1 MNSKTTNDRIVPAA
15 GDPGGLP
22 TIRNTQVPA
31 HQVLELAASGLTATE
46 IVAQLPELEL
56 ADVEAALVYA
66 AALVHQQ
73 GTDGA
78 SQALVSAEPHDGI
91 ANLDLNRILVVDDHE
106 MNRLYMQA
114 LFRDSEYTISVAADG
129 EEGLAKARAELPFL
143 ILADVQMP
151 HLDGFELCRQL
162 KADERTKGASVIFI
176 TAHHRSSQKVSE
188 GLDIGADDYIFRPFE
203 RGELMS
209 RVKAVARLK
218 QAEEEAR
225 RQADMVARLFK
236 ELQTLNRQLEQKVT
250 ERTRELAEEKDKTE
264 AILASLADGLL
275 VLDADNCILTA
286 NAVAESMLD
295 FRLSQAQGQAIG
307 EKRLTNRL
315 WRCIS
320 DLVSE
325 DEFTARDSVDIPDPT
340 QLGGVLSIQ
349 ALAAR
354 VHDDSGN
361 IIGTVIALRD
371 ITAITEVER
380 MKARFMAGV
389 THELKTPL
397 SIIQLHTN
405 NLQAYHGR
413 LPEQKRT
420 EFLSAIQSQ
429 VRLLE
434 HLVED
439 VLELSYLDAG
449 ESKGKRQRVDLVAM
463 ANEVIS
469 DLRPLADRK
478 QVELRWTQP
487 ASDILVL
494 AVSSQMKRLIQ
505 NLVDNAIK
513 YTPVGGSVGL
523 GLSTANGDWVSI
535 EVTDS
540 GIGILPEHQSLIFDR
555 FFRVDPSH
563 TVPGTGLGLA
573 IVKEIAVSHGGDVQL
588 ISRPGKGS
596 VFVVTLPRVD
606 RATDRP
612 ARQVG

>member
-1 MNSKTTNDRIVPAA
+1 VNSKTANDRIVLGAE
-15 GDPGGLP
+15 DSGGP
-22 TIRNTQVPA
+22 PVIRHTQVLA
-31 HQVLELAASGLTATE
+31 HEVLELAASGMTADE
-46 IVAQLPELEL
+46 IVAQLPELEP
-56 ADVEAALVYA
+56 ADVKAALEYA
-66 AALVHQQ
+66 AGLMRQLD
-73 GTDGA
+73 TDGA
-78 SQALVSAEPHDGI
+78 SPASLNTEPRAGM
-91 ANLDLNRILVVDDHE
+91 ANLDLKRILVVDDHE

-151 HLDGFELCRQL
+151 HIDGFELCRQL
-162 KADERTKGASVIFI
+162 KADERTKGAAVIFI

-209 RVKAVARLK
+209 RVRAVARLK

-225 RQADMVARLFK
+225 RQAEMVERLYQ
-236 ELQTLNRQLEQKVT
+236 EVQTLNRHLEQKVA
-250 ERTRELAEEKDKTE
+250 ERTRELAEEKEKTE

-275 VLDADNCILTA
+275 VLDADNRILTA

-295 FRLSQAQGQAIG
+295 FRLGRAQGQAIG
-307 EKRLTNRL
+307 KERLTNSL
-315 WRCIS
+315 WRCIN
-320 DLVSE
+320 DLVSG
-325 DEFTARDSVDIPDPT
+325 DEFTPCASVDVPDPT

-354 VHDDSGN
+354 VRDDSGN
-361 IIGTVIALRD
+361 VIGTVIALRD
-371 ITAITEVER
+371 ITGITQVER

-413 LPEQKRT
+413 LPEEKRD

-429 VRLLE
+429 VQLLE

-449 ESKGKRQRVDLVAM
+449 ETKGKRQRVDLIAL
-463 ANEVIS
+463 ADEVIS

-478 QVELRWTQP
+478 QVALRWERP
-487 ASDILVL
+487 DSDITVL
-494 AVSSQMKRLIQ
+494 GVNSQMKRLIL

-513 YTPVGGSVGL
+513 YTPVGGSVEL
-523 GLSTANGDWVSI
+523 GLSSKKGESVSI
-535 EVTDS
+535 EVSDT
-540 GIGILPEHQSLIFDR
+540 GIGISPEHQSLIFDR
-555 FFRVDPSH
+555 FYRVDPSH

-573 IVKEIAVSHGGDVQL
+573 IVKEIAASHGGDVQL
-588 ISRPGKGS
+588 ISRAGKGS
-596 VFVVTLPRVD
+596 VFVVTLPRVSHESE
-606 RATDRP
+606 RP
-612 ARQVG
+612 AR

>member
-1 MNSKTTNDRIVPAA
+1 MNSKTANDRIVLGAE
-15 GDPGGLP
+15 DSGGP
-22 TIRNTQVPA
+22 PVIRHTQVLA
-31 HQVLELAASGLTATE
+31 HEVLELAASGMTADE
-46 IVAQLPELEL
+46 IVAQLPELEP
-56 ADVEAALVYA
+56 ADVKAALEYA
-66 AALVHQQ
+66 AGLMRQLD
-73 GTDGA
+73 TDGA
-78 SQALVSAEPHDGI
+78 SPASLNTEPRAGM
-91 ANLDLNRILVVDDHE
+91 ANLDLKRILVVDDHE

-151 HLDGFELCRQL
+151 HIDGFELCRQL
-162 KADERTKGASVIFI
+162 KADERTKGAAVIFI

-209 RVKAVARLK
+209 RVRAVARLK

-225 RQADMVARLFK
+225 RQAEMVERLYQ
-236 ELQTLNRQLEQKVT
+236 EVQTLNRHLEQKVA
-250 ERTRELAEEKDKTE
+250 ERTRELAEEKEKTE

-275 VLDADNCILTA
+275 VLDADNRILTA

-295 FRLSQAQGQAIG
+295 FRLGRAQGQAIG
-307 EKRLTNRL
+307 KERLTNSL
-315 WRCIS
+315 WRCIN
-320 DLVSE
+320 DLVSG
-325 DEFTARDSVDIPDPT
+325 DEFTPCASVDVPDPT

-354 VHDDSGN
+354 VRDDSGN
-361 IIGTVIALRD
+361 VIGTVIALRD
-371 ITAITEVER
+371 ITGITQVER

-413 LPEQKRT
+413 LPEEKRD

-429 VRLLE
+429 VQLLE

-449 ESKGKRQRVDLVAM
+449 ETKGKRQRVDLIAL
-463 ANEVIS
+463 ADEVIS

-478 QVELRWTQP
+478 QVALRWERP
-487 ASDILVL
+487 DSDITVL
-494 AVSSQMKRLIQ
+494 GVNSQMKRLIL

-513 YTPVGGSVGL
+513 YTPVGGSVEL
-523 GLSTANGDWVSI
+523 GLSSKKGESVSI
-535 EVTDS
+535 EVSDT
-540 GIGILPEHQSLIFDR
+540 GIGISPEHQSLIFDR
-555 FFRVDPSH
+555 FYRVDPSH

-573 IVKEIAVSHGGDVQL
+573 IVKEIAASHGGDVQL
-588 ISRPGKGS
+588 ISRAGKGS
-596 VFVVTLPRVD
+596 VFVVTLPRVSHESE
-606 RATDRP
+606 RP
-612 ARQVG
+612 AR

>member
-1 MNSKTTNDRIVPAA
+1 VNSKTANDRIVLAA
-15 GDPGGLP
+15 EDSGGP
-22 TIRNTQVPA
+22 PVIRHTQVLA
-31 HQVLELAASGLTATE
+31 HEVLELAASGMTADE
-46 IVAQLPELEL
+46 IVAQLPELEP
-56 ADVEAALVYA
+56 ADVKAALEYA
-66 AALVHQQ
+66 AGLMRQLD
-73 GTDGA
+73 TDDA
-78 SQALVSAEPHDGI
+78 SPASLNTEPRAGM
-91 ANLDLNRILVVDDHE
+91 ANLDLKRILVVDDHE

-151 HLDGFELCRQL
+151 HIDGFELCRQL
-162 KADERTKGASVIFI
+162 KADERTKGAAVIFI

-209 RVKAVARLK
+209 RVRAVARLK

-225 RQADMVARLFK
+225 RQAEMVERLYQ
-236 ELQTLNRQLEQKVT
+236 EVQTLNRHLEQKVA
-250 ERTRELAEEKDKTE
+250 ERTRELAEEKETTE

-275 VLDADNCILTA
+275 VLDADNRILTA

-295 FRLSQAQGQAIG
+295 FRLGQAQGQAIG
-307 EKRLTNRL
+307 EERLTNSL
-315 WRCIS
+315 WRCIN
-320 DLVSE
+320 DLVSG
-325 DEFTARDSVDIPDPT
+325 DEFTACASVDVPDPT

-354 VHDDSGN
+354 VRDDSGN
-361 IIGTVIALRD
+361 TIGTVIALRD
-371 ITAITEVER
+371 ITGITEVER

-413 LPEQKRT
+413 LPEEKRD

-429 VRLLE
+429 VQLLE

-449 ESKGKRQRVDLVAM
+449 ETKGKRQRVDLIAL
-463 ANEVIS
+463 ADEVIS

-478 QVELRWTQP
+478 QVALRWERP
-487 ASDILVL
+487 DSDITVL
-494 AVSSQMKRLIQ
+494 GVNSQMKRLIL

-513 YTPVGGSVGL
+513 YTPVGGSVEL
-523 GLSTANGDWVSI
+523 GLSSKKGESVSI
-535 EVTDS
+535 EVSDT
-540 GIGILPEHQSLIFDR
+540 GIGISPEHQSLIFDR
-555 FFRVDPSH
+555 FYRVDPSH

-573 IVKEIAVSHGGDVQL
+573 IVKEIAASHGGDVQL
-588 ISRPGKGS
+588 ISRAGKGS
-596 VFVVTLPRVD
+596 VFVVTLPRVSHESE
-606 RATDRP
+606 RP
-612 ARQVG
+612 AR

>member
-1 MNSKTTNDRIVPAA
+1 VSSK
-15 GDPGGLP
+15 
-22 TIRNTQVPA
+22 
-31 HQVLELAASGLTATE
+31 
-46 IVAQLPELEL
+46 
-56 ADVEAALVYA
+56 
-66 AALVHQQ
+66 
-73 GTDGA
+73 
-78 SQALVSAEPHDGI
+78 
-91 ANLDLNRILVVDDHE
+91 LDLNRILVVDDHE

-151 HLDGFELCRQL
+151 HIDGFELCRQL
-162 KADERTKGASVIFI
+162 KADERTKGAAVIFI

-209 RVKAVARLK
+209 RVRAVARLK

-225 RQADMVARLFK
+225 RQAEMVERLYQ
-236 ELQTLNRQLEQKVT
+236 EVQTLNRHLEQKVA
-250 ERTRELAEEKDKTE
+250 ERTRELAEEKEKTE

-275 VLDADNCILTA
+275 VLDADNRILTA

-295 FRLSQAQGQAIG
+295 FRLGRAQGQAIG
-307 EKRLTNRL
+307 KERLTNSL
-315 WRCIS
+315 WRCIN
-320 DLVSE
+320 DLVSG
-325 DEFTARDSVDIPDPT
+325 DEFTACASVDVPDPT

-354 VHDDSGN
+354 VRDDSEN
-361 IIGTVIALRD
+361 VIGTVIALRD
-371 ITAITEVER
+371 ITGITEVER

-397 SIIQLHTN
+397 SIIQLHAN

-413 LPEQKRT
+413 LPENKRA
-420 EFLSAIQSQ
+420 ESLGAIQSQ

-449 ESKGKRQRVDLVAM
+449 EPKGQRQRVDLVAV
-463 ANEVIS
+463 ADEVIS

-478 QVELRWTQP
+478 QVALRWEQP
-487 ASDILVL
+487 DADITVL
-494 AVSSQMKRLIQ
+494 GVTSQMKRLIL

-513 YTPVGGSVGL
+513 YTPVGGSVEL
-523 GLSTANGDWVSI
+523 GLSSNDGDSVSI
-535 EVTDS
+535 EVTDT
-540 GIGILPEHQSLIFDR
+540 GIGISPEHQSRIFDR

-573 IVKEIAVSHGGDVQL
+573 IVKEIAASHGGDVQL
-588 ISRPGKGS
+588 VSRPGKGS

-606 RATDRP
+606 HESDWP
-612 ARQVG
+612 AR